1 MPKHISTAVTH
12 QIEFC
17 EARPPAFVV
26 RDSHGQSASHEL
38 SGFSNLAVA
47 ATQATHWRMQAS
59 GKAECQAVGTLPRSP
74 SSAPAFFWYWS
85 SYQDKQTR
93 LSHRMNSFQSSVV
106 TALFQCSDKHS
117 TGKSSSSETAS
128 ASRVYQDKQTR
139 LSHRMNSFQSS
150 VVTALFQCSDKHS
163 TGKSSSTET
172 ASASRVALDD
182 RDSHLRR
189 PAVVGWTP
197 SSPTDDGTR
206 LLDNQQLHRVAKRRT
221 ITIAGKAPNWVKT
234 VL

>member
-1 MPKHISTAVTH
+1 MSSPVSAVWL
-12 QIEFC
+12 F
-17 EARPPAFVV
+17 
-26 RDSHGQSASHEL
+26 
-38 SGFSNLAVA
+38 A

-93 LSHRMNSFQSSVV
+93 LSHRMNSLQSSVV

-117 TGKSSSSETAS
+117 TGE
-128 ASRVYQDKQTR
+128 
-139 LSHRMNSFQSS
+139 
-150 VVTALFQCSDKHS
+150 
-163 TGKSSSTET
+163 SSSTET